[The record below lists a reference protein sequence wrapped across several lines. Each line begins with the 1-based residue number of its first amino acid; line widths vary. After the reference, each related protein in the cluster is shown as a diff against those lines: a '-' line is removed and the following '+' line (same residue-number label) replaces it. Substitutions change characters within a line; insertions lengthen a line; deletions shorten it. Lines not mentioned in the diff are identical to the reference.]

1 MAEEPKYGKDNVVLP
16 DDANDVASGEM
27 ISDNHGLKR
36 HLGNR
41 KVQMIAIGGSIGT
54 AMFVSI
60 GTALNTGGPGSL
72 LISYTL
78 YSCVLALV
86 NNSMAEM
93 AIYMPVNASFIRHAS
108 VWVDDAWGFMA
119 GWNFFLYEAILI
131 PFEISALNLILK
143 FWSDSIP
150 VGAICAACIVSYG
163 IINIT
168 AVRYYGEAEFWLS
181 WGKLILMGIVFSF
194 TFVTMVGGN
203 PQHDAYGFR
212 YWNNPGAF
220 AEYLSGGAMGRWEG
234 FLGSLWEASFAIV
247 GPEYMAMVAGEAKLP
262 RITVKRAFKAVY
274 IRFGVFFIGGALCT
288 GIVLAYNDK
297 TLIANEGS
305 GTGAASPYV
314 IAMQNMGIS
323 GLPSLVNA
331 LLLTSIYSAGDA
343 YVYCASRTLHG
354 LAHDGHAPAFLKK
367 CTKQGVPV
375 YCLLITMCFPL
386 LSLLQLSNGAYV
398 VLNWLVNIV
407 TAGGI
412 IDYIVICTNYLFFY
426 RACKAQGLNRREFP
440 YYGYLQPWSTV
451 FALCFEICVVVCY
464 GYVNFM
470 PGSFSI
476 SSFFTHYA
484 MVFLAI
490 LTFFGWKIV
499 KRTKF
504 VKPHEADLVW
514 DRPAIER
521 YELTTLD
528 RDIGFWREMME
539 LFRLKK
545 KEDREE
551 AVNY

>member
-1 MAEEPKYGKDNVVLP
+1 MESVRKYPEDKPVGPEETQ
-16 DDANDVASGEM
+16 DVSSGEM

-36 HLGNR
+36 HLSNR
-41 KVQMIAIGGSIGT
+41 KIQMIAIGGSIGT

-60 GTALNTGGPGSL
+60 GGALNTGGPAGL
-72 LISYTL
+72 LLAYGL
-78 YSCVLALV
+78 YSCVIALV

-131 PFEISALNLILK
+131 PFEISALNLVIR
-143 FWSDSIP
+143 FWSDSVP
-150 VGAICAACIVSYG
+150 VGAICAACIVTYG
-163 IINIT
+163 W
-168 AVRYYGEAEFWLS
+168 YGEAEFWLS
-181 WGKLILMGIVFSF
+181 WGKILLMGIVFSF
-194 TFVTMVGGN
+194 TFITMVGGN
-203 PQHDAYGFR
+203 PKHDAYGFR
-212 YWNNPGAF
+212 YWNNPGPF
-220 AEYLSGGAMGRWEG
+220 AEYLSGGAMGRWKG
-234 FLGSLWEASFAIV
+234 FLSALWAASFAIV

-274 IRFGVFFIGGALCT
+274 IRFGVFFIGGALCV
-288 GIVLAYNDK
+288 GIVLPYNDQ
-297 TLIANEGS
+297 TLIANQGS

-314 IAMQNMGIS
+314 IAMQNLGVN
-323 GLPSLVNA
+323 GLPHLVNA
-331 LLLTSIYSAGDA
+331 LLVTSIYSAGDA

-354 LAHDGHAPAFLKK
+354 LASDGHAPAFLKK
-367 CTKQGVPV
+367 CTKKGVPI
-375 YCLLITMCFPL
+375 YCLMITMLFPF

-398 VLNWLVNIV
+398 VLSWLVNIV

-412 IDYIVICTNYLFFY
+412 IDYIIICVNYIFFW
-426 RACKAQGLNRREFP
+426 RACKAQGVNRREFS
-440 YYGYLQPWSTV
+440 YYAYFQPWSTV

-470 PGSFSI
+470 PGSFDI

-484 MVFLAI
+484 MVFAAI
-490 LTFFGWKIV
+490 ILFFFWKIY

-528 RDIGFWREMME
+528 QDTGFWRELIE
-539 LFRLKK
+539 IIGLKK
-545 KEDREE
+545 KMSEGE
-551 AVNY
+551 AVSF